1 MTNAAA
7 KHIEIEN
14 RPVLETIAT
23 LPAPTL
29 QVLFHSSS
37 IGASGVSE
45 WRLQHSWTWR
55 SEMNLKLLVG
65 IVIFVIGLIT
75 AVVGI
80 VGVGQPEV
88 DAGPPMVV
96 EENRSL
102 SIPDGAGSPVLP
114 WVAGLALAVG
124 GLLIGISFGNF
135 KHPRTHLEPGD
146 AVVDPEGYHK
156 MKHV

>member
-1 MTNAAA
+1 
-7 KHIEIEN
+7 
-14 RPVLETIAT
+14 
-23 LPAPTL
+23 
-29 QVLFHSSS
+29 
-37 IGASGVSE
+37 
-45 WRLQHSWTWR
+45 
-55 SEMNLKLLVG
+55 MNLKLLAG

-80 VGVGQPEV
+80 VGVGQSEL
-88 DAGPPMVV
+88 DHRPPTVV

-102 SIPDGAGSPVLP
+102 SLPDDIGSRALP
-114 WVAGLALAVG
+114 WIAGLALAVG
-124 GLLIGISFGNF
+124 GLLIGISVGDF